1 MAAITDYVD
10 WVTLAETKVYLRLDD
25 GITES
30 DFEITTMINAAC
42 ELVENYT
49 QYYFKPQTKTY
60 YFNDKGVIRLYAY
73 PITSITETEGFDVD
87 VRQLYSL
94 YSQTDTTLESIE
106 ANIGYSDTDQIKDIF
121 KYAVW
126 ETVKLWFYGS
136 ESETVIMKGYI
147 PNSVMSILAPE
158 RRFIF

>member
-1 MAAITDYVD
+1 MSAITNYID
-10 WVTLAETKVYLRLDD
+10 WVTLAETKTYLRLDD

-30 DFEITTMINAAC
+30 DLEITMMINAAC

-49 QYYFKPQTKTY
+49 EHYFKPQTKSY
-60 YFNDKGVIRLYAY
+60 VFDYDGVIRAYAE
-73 PITSITETEGFDVD
+73 PIVSTTETTGFSSEE
-87 VRQLYSL
+87 RQLYTIYCQTSTLVKSL
-94 YSQTDTTLESIE
+94 E

-121 KYAVW
+121 KYGVL

-136 ESETVIMKGYI
+136 ESETVMKGYL
-147 PNSVMSILAPE
+147 PSSVMSILANE